1 MRAAHDAGDSWRG
14 LAEEEAHVKFF
25 FEEIGAAVGVAQ
37 ILGGISAG
45 FYLQA
50 HGAALEAGLNIGDAL
65 AVRVIEAFGD
75 AQNGGQAA
83 GHAFVQVG

>member
-1 MRAAHDAGDSWRG
+1 MMQDSWYG
-14 LAEEEAHVKFF
+14 LAEVQAYVEVL

-37 ILGGISAG
+37 ILGGISTG

-50 HGAALEAGLNIGDAL
+50 HGAALEGRLNTGDAL
-65 AVRVIEAFGD
+65 AVGVIQAFGD

-83 GHAFVQVG
+83 SRAFVEV